1 LPWNIFLI
9 QWQAESG
16 GIWKGHQMS
25 ELLEKIRIELEK
37 ALTGRPYLFRTDKTR
52 QALDGNS
59 AGVMA
64 NFDSAGIGPKGAFF
78 IGRKIA
84 YPTVDYIEWVC
95 SRISHKVKR
104 CSQKGP

>member
-1 LPWNIFLI
+1 LELGGALKEINTT
-9 QWQAESG
+9 ESR
-16 GIWKGHQMS
+16 
-25 ELLEKIRIELEK
+25 EKIRIELEK

-59 AGVMA
+59 VGVMA

-84 YPTVDYIEWVC
+84 YPTADYIEWVC
-95 SRISHKVKR
+95 SRIKVKQSSR
-104 CSQKGP
+104 RENHGIYRPKT

>member
-1 LPWNIFLI
+1 MT
-9 QWQAESG
+9 ES
-16 GIWKGHQMS
+16 Q
-25 ELLEKIRIELEK
+25 EKIRIELEK

-59 AGVMA
+59 VGVMA

-84 YPTVDYIEWVC
+84 YPTADYIEWVC
-95 SRISHKVKR
+95 SRMSHKVKR
-104 CSQKGP
+104 CSQKGLERDARQHIASG